1 MAHDLA
7 QCNPALEHEL
17 PGVLLRTLKSG
28 RKKSNMSPEAER
40 LIAKKPTI
48 SSTIEKALPPVK
60 PSPAEVVAII
70 KSAAPDLP
78 GSQGKTVA
86 YATRRIGST
95 WPGPVWTKCRENV
108 IVPPEFELVRVTIEP
123 VE

>member
-1 MAHDLA
+1 
-7 QCNPALEHEL
+7 
-17 PGVLLRTLKSG
+17 LKFG
-28 RKKSNMSPEAER
+28 RNKTNMSPEAER
-40 LIAKKPTI
+40 LLAKKPAI
-48 SSTIEKALPPVK
+48 PSTIEKALPPVK
-60 PSPAEVVAII
+60 PSPAEVVAMI
-70 KSAAPDLP
+70 KAATPDLP
-78 GSQGKTVA
+78 ASQGKTVA

>member
-1 MAHDLA
+1 LIRLKTDPFALALSAFMGGWHDSLTICTLA
-7 QCNPALEHEL
+7 E
-17 PGVLLRTLKSG
+17 T
-28 RKKSNMSPEAER
+28 
-40 LIAKKPTI
+40 
-48 SSTIEKALPPVK
+48 
-60 PSPAEVVAII
+60 VAII
-70 KSAAPDLP
+70 RAATPDLP
-78 GSQGKTVA
+78 ASQGKTVA